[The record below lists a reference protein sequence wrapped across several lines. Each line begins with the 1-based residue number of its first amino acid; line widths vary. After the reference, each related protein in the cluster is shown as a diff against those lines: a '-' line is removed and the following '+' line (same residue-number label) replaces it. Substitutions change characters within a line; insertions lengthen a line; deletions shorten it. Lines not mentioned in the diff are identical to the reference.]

1 MVGRLL
7 PRLRRAFGGFC
18 DGVWRVTYEL
28 GIDLGTT
35 WTAAAVWRGERA
47 TIVNLGTRQAAV
59 PSIVYVGPDGSVL
72 IGEAAERRVLTE
84 PERVAAPVQAAHR

>member
-1 MVGRLL
+1 M
-7 PRLRRAFGGFC
+7 
-18 DGVWRVTYEL
+18 TYEL

-35 WTAAAVWRGERA
+35 WTAAAVWRGEHA

-72 IGEAAERRVLTE
+72 IGEAANRRVL
-84 PERVAAPVQAAHR
+84 ERA